1 MLDAILG
8 GLTIVEIF
16 ITLGLVLYVVV
27 ETDNL
32 DKDRYNFI
40 LTALWN
46 FIKGLFVNKN
56 WFGIILG
63 LIIFIFAIPA
73 ILILLFGELVM
84 WLVVL
89 VVMIWDL
96 GNKKS
101 NRNSILSPFERRRD
115 DIHIS
120 EKAKW

>member
-27 ETDNL
+27 EADNL

-89 VVMIWDL
+89 VVMIWGL

-101 NRNSILSPFERRRD
+101 NRNSILFR
-115 DIHIS
+115 
-120 EKAKW
+120 